1 MDKMCG
7 VRNYSG
13 VSNHR
18 FHRIFPF
25 SPCDCHTEEGTYYDV
40 SLVYDEKTRDITSV
54 SMECYECGAKTTKT
68 FINKKIDEIDEEK
81 FEPSKKR

>member
-13 VSNHR
+13 VSNHK

-25 SPCDCHTEEGTYYDV
+25 SPCDCDKEDGTYYDIT
-40 SLVYDEKTRDITSV
+40 LVYDEKTRDITSV
-54 SMECYECGAKTTKT
+54 TMECYECGAKKPFT
-68 FINKKIDEIDEEK
+68 FIDKKIDDIDEVK

>member
-1 MDKMCG
+1 MDKMLG

-13 VSNHR
+13 VSNHK

-25 SPCDCHTEEGTYYDV
+25 SPCDCDKEDGTYYEV
-40 SLVYDEKTRDITSV
+40 SLSYDKKTRDITSV
-54 SMECYECGAKTTKT
+54 SMECYECGAKRI
-68 FINKKIDEIDEEK
+68 FSYIDKKIDEISEEK

>member
-13 VSNHR
+13 VSNHK

-25 SPCDCHTEEGTYYDV
+25 SPCDCDKEDGTYYDIT
-40 SLVYDEKTRDITSV
+40 LVYDEKTRDITSV
-54 SMECYECGAKTTKT
+54 TMECYECGAKKILTYIGT
-68 FINKKIDEIDEEK
+68 KIDDLVFK
-81 FEPSKKR
+81 PKW